1 MGLQAPVVSLPF
13 EAFAQ
18 ESDPQVE
25 QKAEEKAPDGKDGVK
40 GVDGEDGSAGQDG
53 ESGDEGQPTEQQPA
67 QDGENGE
74 NGDPGESGEAGGEE
88 DGQNGGD
95 ATNGQIGGDGEDGAG
110 GAEGEDGQDSP
121 ADQEES
127 SEGDTVVET
136 GDATSVGQ
144 IQNTG
149 NTNVVAG
156 NDPLIAQDEELP
168 PLCSD
173 KTRKDE
179 GKEGK
184 ESKAEEE
191 EGGEEEVRCI
201 EEDESGG
208 DTEVEN
214 QNAATVANTA
224 DIQADTGDNEA
235 SGNNGSSTIDTGDA
249 TAILDVFNLVNT
261 NIIDSNGLIV
271 LLSNLKKQ
279 LLDFDLRKWAPFMD
293 GYNGSCGDGCYRFGD
308 LEIQTKNDGSISN
321 SIVVRANTGGNEA
334 SGNAGDATIETG
346 DAYAAANVI
355 NFANTNIVNSNYL
368 LFIANNF
375 GSFMG
380 DIVFPNSSSFFSS
393 LFSAPAQVYDETT
406 IENTNNA
413 AISNT
418 VEVGAEAGGNEANG
432 NGTSIIQT
440 GDSSAAANIFN
451 QANVNLFGGNS
462 FVALIR
468 VSGDWSGNVFGL
480 PEGISWSQTPDGI
493 MLYSDDMNIGGMSSL
508 SEPPPCEECTEES
521 EGEKAGK
528 GSKAEHSELSVE
540 NTNNATITNDIQV
553 FALTGDNQANGN
565 GKGSSIQTGKAQA
578 VANVVNI
585 ANTNVIGK
593 NWLFAIFNILGD
605 FKGNISFGR
614 PDLWIGSRAEIVND
628 PALPGD
634 EITYYLTIANNG
646 DAVARNVQI
655 KSVFDDLLFSA
666 GSAEGS
672 STIRE
677 GEVTW
682 DLGTLLPGEGREVS
696 FSGSVRTDIPF
707 GIHPFVNT
715 SSVGATESDNNA
727 ADNTDIVE
735 LAVFHEDPSSGSDSE
750 NGGSGSGEEGNT
762 SDNGGNGGD
771 TGSNG
776 GNAGG
781 GNGVTG
787 GNSAQSSGSSA
798 PSASSKQTPNLWVR
812 KSFAGEGIV
821 QAGDSVDYTVVVTNT
836 NGSSAYDAVLVDTLK
851 DGEGDVVH
859 EEVWDLGEIF
869 PDEGIFVTYTVVFQ
883 ERAESGLYINNARV
897 EASNAISN
905 TAQVGISV
913 EGQEASII
921 PPLALGESAPL
932 LSFMDEDAKVLGTE
946 ESSEEST
953 SASTQPLVSGR
964 ERQPF
969 LASLAESA
977 RGYSG
982 WLAALGAASILL
994 LLLLLGRKKLGGQ

>member
-1 MGLQAPVVSLPF
+1 MKTLLKTTVICFLLVGLQAPVVSLPF

-25 QKAEEKAPDGKDGVK
+25 QKAGEKSPDGKDGVK
-40 GVDGEDGSAGQDG
+40 GADGVDGLGGQSG
-53 ESGDEGQPTEQQPA
+53 ESGEGQQPA
-67 QDGENGE
+67 QDG
-74 NGDPGESGEAGGEE
+74 DAI
-88 DGQNGGD
+88 DGQ
-95 ATNGQIGGDGEDGAG
+95 AGGDGEDGADG
-110 GAEGEDGQDSP
+110 TEGEDGEDAP
-121 ADQEES
+121 TVPEEP
-127 SEGDTVVET
+127 SEGDTIIET
-136 GDATSVGQ
+136 GDAVSVGQ

-149 NTNVVAG
+149 NTNVVNG

-179 GKEGK
+179 GKEKK
-184 ESKAEEE
+184 ESKAEAE

-201 EEDESGG
+201 EEDKSGG

-214 QNAATVANTA
+214 QNDATVENTA

-271 LLSNLKKQ
+271 LLSNLKKK

-293 GYNGSCGDGCYRFGD
+293 GYGGSCGEGCYRFGD

-480 PEGISWSQTPDGI
+480 PEGISWSQTPGGI
-493 MLYSDDMNIGGMSSL
+493 MLYSDDMNIGEMGSSAEL
-508 SEPPPCEECTEES
+508 PPCEECTEES
-521 EGEKAGK
+521 EGEKGGK
-528 GSKAEHSELSVE
+528 GSKAEHSEFSVE

-553 FALTGDNQANGN
+553 FALTGENQANGN
-565 GKGSSIQTGKAQA
+565 GKGASIQTGKAQA

-585 ANTNVIGK
+585 ANTNIIGK

-605 FKGNISFGR
+605 FEGNISFGR

-628 PALPGD
+628 PVLPGD
-634 EITYYLTIANNG
+634 GITYYLTIVNNG
-646 DAVARNVQI
+646 DASAHNVQI

-666 GSAEGS
+666 GSADGS
-672 STIRE
+672 SNIQE

-682 DLGTLLPGEGREVS
+682 DLGALLPNEGREVS
-696 FSGSVRTDIPF
+696 FSGTIRTDIPF

-715 SSVGATESDNNA
+715 SSVGATESDENTE
-727 ADNTDIVE
+727 DNTDTVALE
-735 LAVFHEDPSSGSDSE
+735 VSHENSNSEPSPGG
-750 NGGSGSGEEGNT
+750 GGSGGNNSGTPN
-762 SDNGGNGGD
+762 
-771 TGSNG
+771 NG

-781 GNGVTG
+781 GNGVGG
-787 GNSAQSSGSSA
+787 GNSAQSSSSSA
-798 PSASSKQTPNLWVR
+798 PSTSSTQAPNLWVR

-836 NGSSAYDAVLVDTLK
+836 NGGSAYDAVLIDTLK
-851 DGEGDVVH
+851 DGKGDIVH

-869 PDEGIFVTYTVVFQ
+869 PDEEIFVTYTVVFK

-905 TAQVGISV
+905 TAQIGISV

-921 PPLALGESAPL
+921 LPLALEGSAPL
-932 LSFMDEDAKVLGTE
+932 LSFIAEEDNKKVFAAE
-946 ESSEEST
+946 ESSEEFT
-953 SASTQPLVSGR
+953 PVSTQLLVGGH

-977 RGYSG
+977 RGFSR

-994 LLLLLGRKKLGGQ
+994 LLLLLGRKRLGGQ